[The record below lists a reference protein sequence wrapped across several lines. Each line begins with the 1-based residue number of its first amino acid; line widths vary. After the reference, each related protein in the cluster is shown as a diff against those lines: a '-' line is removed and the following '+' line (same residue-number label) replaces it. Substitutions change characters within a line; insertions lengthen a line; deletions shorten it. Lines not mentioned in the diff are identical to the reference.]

1 MARISGI
8 DLPRNKKIEFAL
20 QYIYGIGKTKS
31 KRILESAKID
41 PNVRVNELGEDQ
53 VIAIRDEIAKN
64 YSVEGELRASVG
76 RNIKRLVDIG
86 TYRGLRHKKGLPT
99 RGQNTKNNSR
109 TRKGKKK
116 TIAGKKVQEKILL
129 MQPLK
134 RQIKLL
140 KKQCQWV

>member
-31 KRILESAKID
+31 KEILKSAKID
-41 PNVRVNELGEDQ
+41 PNTRVNELGEDQ

-64 YSVEGELRASVG
+64 YSVEGELRAEVG

-116 TIAGKKVQEKILL
+116 TIAGKKKAI
-129 MQPLK
+129 
-134 RQIKLL
+134 
-140 KKQCQWV
+140 

>member
-1 MARISGI
+1 LARISGV

-31 KRILESAKID
+31 KNILEATKID
-41 PNVRVNELGEDQ
+41 PNIRVNELGEDQ

-64 YSVEGELRASVG
+64 YNVEGELRALVG

-116 TIAGKKVQEKILL
+116 TIAGKKKAI
-129 MQPLK
+129 
-134 RQIKLL
+134 
-140 KKQCQWV
+140 